1 MMRRLSVTLGVALL
15 AATLSL
21 AQSPK
26 KKHKKPAKPPA
37 PATVSLA
44 EGLPKPEPPPPHT
57 TIVEQIVARVNDKII
72 DTTDYNSARKD
83 LKASLDQAAQQ
94 NGTTVSPVD
103 LAKQDKDLLA
113 QMINNQL
120 LIQRAQDLGLSAET
134 QTILQLDKIRKDNH
148 LATMEDLQ
156 KAVEAQGENYQ
167 DYEQSIKSGI
177 LEQMV
182 IEQDVAPRIS
192 APAPAEIKAYY
203 DAHKTSFVTPDEVR
217 LSEILVKTDGKTP
230 EEQKRLQSLADQ
242 IQQRAGRG
250 EDFSKLAQRY
260 SNAPSASAGG
270 DIGFEQRNQLQDSLA
285 KVLFAL
291 PMNGVTPVEKTS
303 SGYLI
308 LQVTDRHSAGQETL
322 QEASA
327 KISQFLYQ
335 RKLQPELKSYMQKL
349 RQDAYITVA
358 PGYVDLGASA
368 DNAGPDL
375 TKFYRV
381 LPSDLPKPTDK
392 DKSKN
397 GGFNM
402 GGGGI

>member
-1 MMRRLSVTLGVALL
+1 MRRLLVLSSVLL
-15 AATLSL
+15 LTATLAL

-26 KKHKKPAKPPA
+26 KKKNKSSKPAASP
-37 PATVSLA
+37 TVSLA
-44 EGLPKPEPPPPHT
+44 QGLPKPEPPPPHT

-72 DTTDYNSARKD
+72 DTTDYHSARQD
-83 LKASLDQAAQQ
+83 LKASLEQAAQQ

-113 QMINNQL
+113 QMIDNQL

-134 QTILQLDKIRKDNH
+134 QTILQLDKIRKENH

-167 DYEQSIKSGI
+167 DYEQSIKNGI

-192 APAPAEIKAYY
+192 APAPAEIKQYY
-203 DAHKTSFVTPDEVR
+203 DAHKSSLVTPEEVR
-217 LSEILVKTDGKTP
+217 LSEILVKTTGKSP
-230 EEQKRLQSLADQ
+230 AEQKRLQSLADQ
-242 IQQRAGRG
+242 VQQRAASG

-260 SNAPSASAGG
+260 SNAPSASTGG
-270 DIGFEQRNQLQDSLA
+270 DIGFEQRSQLQDSLA

-291 PMNGVTPVEKTS
+291 PLNGVTPVEKVD

-308 LQVTDRHSAGQETL
+308 LQVTARHSAGQETL
-322 QEASA
+322 QDATPQ
-327 KISQFLYQ
+327 ISQLLYQ
-335 RKLQPELKSYMQKL
+335 RKLQPELKAYMQKL

-397 GGFNM
+397 GGFSM
-402 GGGGI
+402 GGGGN